1 MSRIRRPCA
10 LALAL
15 LAGGVT
21 ASAVGT
27 EAGEARGPCG
37 RTAAT
42 PTWRHVVVIV
52 MENHSFS
59 QIAGH
64 SPYLNGLAATCGLAT
79 SYHAGWHPSLPNYIA
94 MTSGGT
100 QGIVSDCSPS
110 ATCSTAAASVFSQLG
125 SGWRAYQ
132 ESMPS
137 TCSKTNSGRYAVRH
151 NPPAYFRN
159 LAVSCPVQDVP
170 LGTTT
175 AGALQRD
182 LAAGTLPRYAFI
194 TPNLCSDEHDCSI
207 ATGHAWLGRWI
218 PRILGARNYAAG
230 DTALFVTYD
239 EDGHNEGNRVYTVVV
254 SPSTPRGVRV
264 ATSHTHFALLLTTE
278 QMLGLPCLGEACR
291 ATSLRAGFHL

>member
-1 MSRIRRPCA
+1 MSTIRRPCA

-15 LAGGVT
+15 LAVGVP
-21 ASAVGT
+21 ASPAAT
-27 EAGEARGPCG
+27 DAAAAAAPCG
-37 RTAAT
+37 RTTAT

-64 SPYLNGLAATCGLAT
+64 SPYLNGLAAQCGLAT

-100 QGIVSDCSPS
+100 QGIVTDCSPS
-110 ATCSTAAASVFSQLG
+110 TSCSTGAASVFSQLG

-137 TCSKTNSGRYAVRH
+137 TCSKSNSGRYVVRH
-151 NPPAYFRN
+151 NPAAYFRN
-159 LAVSCPVQDVP
+159 LSSSCPVQDVA

-182 LAAGTLPRYAFI
+182 LAAGTLPRYAFV
-194 TPNLCSDEHDCSI
+194 TPNVCSDEHDCPVSK
-207 ATGHAWLGRWI
+207 GDAWLGTWI
-218 PRILGARNYAAG
+218 PKIVGGRNYAAG
-230 DTALFVTYD
+230 DTALFVVYD
-239 EDGHNEGNRVYTVVV
+239 EDAHNEGNRIYTVVV
-254 SPSTPRGVRV
+254 APSTPRGVRV
-264 ATSHTHFALLLTTE
+264 GTSYTHLGLLLTTE
-278 QMLGLPCLGEACR
+278 QMLALPCLADACR
-291 ATSLRAGFHL
+291 AASLRPGFHV